1 LSQLFKPLEFGTVSV
16 LRTESEVSELIT
28 VGGAGVIGVATG
40 VASVG
45 VRTAVGAGV
54 GVVGVAEGVSV
65 KVRGAADASGVSRRG
80 AVEGAVLKVVGA
92 VDTSGAVPVGVAKGV
107 GATEVG
113 VTVSVTGVLR
123 GSRLEV
129 GSSFCKG
136 TMRGEDELP

>member
-1 LSQLFKPLEFGTVSV
+1 LTELFKPLELGSVNV

-28 VGGAGVIGVATG
+28 VGGAGEIGVTTG

-45 VRTAVGAGV
+45 VKSIVGAGV
-54 GVVGVAEGVSV
+54 GVVGVAEGMSV
-65 KVRGAADASGVSRRG
+65 KVRGAADASGVIRRG

-92 VDTSGAVPVGVAKGV
+92 VDTSGAVPVGIAKGV

-113 VTVSVTGVLR
+113 VTVLVIGVLR

-129 GSSFCKG
+129 ESSFCKG
-136 TMRGEDELP
+136 TMTGEDELA